1 MALTNLSQITTSGI
15 ATGTDLNI
23 RNITGAAATFT
34 GNVTVGGT
42 LTYEDVT
49 NIDSV
54 GLITARSGI
63 NVTGGDVS
71 VADKIV
77 HTGDTDTSIRFLGPD
92 TITAE
97 TAGSERLRIT
107 NSGLVGIGTVNP
119 TTALEIRTTTTNAAT
134 HYRNNA
140 SNSGAYFGV
149 RGTDLGAASAGEAY
163 VYSYNSGINLLA
175 DGSGHI
181 DFATG
186 GTASKVRITS
196 GGKVLINSTANSD
209 AQLLVKSAD
218 KLHPALKLDSISA
231 NGFSLLGD
239 EYLTDESNFTM
250 GIAYSSA
257 SLVTGWGVKVSPT
270 AVNEYLSSQD
280 TYSTKHSAVRHDGD
294 GWKFLSNSS
303 SQTVTTDSVVS
314 LTERFR
320 ISSTGNIGIGTDN
333 PNTKLQIVTTSGARA
348 LTLAAPTL
356 GPYMVFET
364 NSTAFAD
371 IGSEAGLT
379 GSGSNVDMLTLNAR
393 GSRSLSFR
401 TNSTERIR
409 ITSAGKVGIDNA
421 NPNAK
426 LEVKG
431 IGGSTGLTFRGT
443 DSSGNTNFWVQ
454 DGGRVGVHYY
464 PFSIN
469 QDYSDSATPSG
480 TYFYIHG
487 NSPFIV
493 KSDGKVG
500 INQTAPAHQLDVK
513 ISDNTTYTPGNFVLN
528 GAARLH
534 NESTTTNSFA
544 SLVFRTASGDNAIG
558 FVYPGTVNQA
568 DFVICND
575 GGANGVERFRITSG
589 GSVGFNTS
597 LTQSSKTV
605 HIAGDYRTS
614 TQNVADEGLIFQ
626 SFATASTGNV
636 YPGISWT
643 GNPGALGRARAAITA
658 IATNDNNGSD
668 LVFLTRNQADGTELD
683 VSDDEKVRI
692 RSNGYVG
699 IGTDVPGTKLH
710 VHGNGNESITLRLK
724 QGTTPGNYS
733 SLQVGRTDG
742 AGNPHVTDAVT
753 GGIPIAG
760 IPGILLG
767 SSNTGVPAV
776 SIQSANSANG
786 HIVFSPKGTEKVRIT
801 ATGLVG
807 IGDASPTKPLTVG
820 TTTPV
825 ILLDDQSSRTLE
837 IRGPS
842 TTHIASILTTSGHS
856 LLLGTNNSERLRIDS
871 NGKIHVGGNGTGT
884 DQFNL
889 IAAGGGINIA
899 RMNSGD
905 ANVNEWLGALG
916 FKGYATGN
924 SSSGADARIHAN
936 AAFNHSG
943 TSAPANLIFSTK
955 GTTQGPGSSPLERM
969 RITYDGKLGIGH
981 AAGSQIA
988 KELTIR
994 PVNDGG
1000 IRFVRPGDNAGS
1012 PNIHLDLTTTTSGS
1026 VFPSGEAYTVKYNTY
1041 NNDQIFTTYVGG
1053 GTGGNISFKTATQGN
1068 TPAERLRIQST
1079 GEVVISDGGT
1089 VRDQRMPLVITGRG
1103 FGHGTTSQGTTQDAI
1118 YLTAG
1123 ASGNYST
1130 LTLTVD
1136 KNSWGSVVYEIHAAA
1151 HSGRHLHRIG
1161 GFYQN
1166 GNSISGHHGTTTAS
1180 SSSTFAISS
1189 PASQQFTMTISG
1201 GTWTHPSAWV
1211 RLVLSGSG
1219 ILRSD
1224 LISFSWS

>member
-1 MALTNLSQITTSGI
+1 
-15 ATGTDLNI
+15 
-23 RNITGAAATFT
+23 
-34 GNVTVGGT
+34 
-42 LTYEDVT
+42 
-49 NIDSV
+49 
-54 GLITARSGI
+54 
-63 NVTGGDVS
+63 
-71 VADKIV
+71 
-77 HTGDTDTSIRFLGPD
+77 
-92 TITAE
+92 
-97 TAGSERLRIT
+97 
-107 NSGLVGIGTVNP
+107 
-119 TTALEIRTTTTNAAT
+119 
-134 HYRNNA
+134 
-140 SNSGAYFGV
+140 
-149 RGTDLGAASAGEAY
+149 
-163 VYSYNSGINLLA
+163 
-175 DGSGHI
+175 
-181 DFATG
+181 
-186 GTASKVRITS
+186 
-196 GGKVLINSTANSD
+196 
-209 AQLLVKSAD
+209 
-218 KLHPALKLDSISA
+218 
-231 NGFSLLGD
+231 
-239 EYLTDESNFTM
+239 
-250 GIAYSSA
+250 
-257 SLVTGWGVKVSPT
+257 
-270 AVNEYLSSQD
+270 
-280 TYSTKHSAVRHDGD
+280 
-294 GWKFLSNSS
+294 
-303 SQTVTTDSVVS
+303 
-314 LTERFR
+314 
-320 ISSTGNIGIGTDN
+320 
-333 PNTKLQIVTTSGARA
+333 
-348 LTLAAPTL
+348 
-356 GPYMVFET
+356 
-364 NSTAFAD
+364 
-371 IGSEAGLT
+371 
-379 GSGSNVDMLTLNAR
+379 
-393 GSRSLSFR
+393 
-401 TNSTERIR
+401 R

-786 HIVFSPKGTEKVRIT
+786 HIVFSPKGTEKVRI
-801 ATGLVG
+801 ASNGAVG
-807 IGDASPTKPLTVG
+807 IGTNSPDDKLHVLGGNIQIGKTEESGYETIINNNSFSFNRSAASYINQRG
-820 TTTPV
+820 TG
-825 ILLDDQSSRTLE
+825 D
-837 IRGPS
+837 IRFRY
-842 TTHIASILTTSGHS
+842 
-856 LLLGTNNSERLRIDS
+856 GTNNLTWMHMEGSSGHI
-871 NGKIHVGGNGTGT
+871 GIGT
-884 DQFNL
+884 DAPDHRLEVFGTPGAGDL
-889 IAAGGGINIA
+889 SIKSAASAAGGT
-899 RMNSGD
+899 
-905 ANVNEWLGALG
+905 E
-916 FKGYATGN
+916 
-924 SSSGADARIHAN
+924 
-936 AAFNHSG
+936 HS
-943 TSAPANLIFSTK
+943 
-955 GTTQGPGSSPLERM
+955 
-969 RITYDGKLGIGH
+969 KL
-981 AAGSQIA
+981 
-988 KELTIR
+988 R
-994 PVNDGG
+994 
-1000 IRFVRPGDNAGS
+1000 
-1012 PNIHLDLTTTTSGS
+1012 
-1026 VFPSGEAYTVKYNTY
+1026 
-1041 NNDQIFTTYVGG
+1041 
-1053 GTGGNISFKTATQGN
+1053 
-1068 TPAERLRIQST
+1068 
-1079 GEVVISDGGT
+1079 
-1089 VRDQRMPLVITGRG
+1089 
-1103 FGHGTTSQGTTQDAI
+1103 
-1118 YLTAG
+1118 
-1123 ASGNYST
+1123 
-1130 LTLTVD
+1130 
-1136 KNSWGSVVYEIHAAA
+1136 
-1151 HSGRHLHRIG
+1151 
-1161 GFYQN
+1161 
-1166 GNSISGHHGTTTAS
+1166 
-1180 SSSTFAISS
+1180 
-1189 PASQQFTMTISG
+1189 
-1201 GTWTHPSAWV
+1201 
-1211 RLVLSGSG
+1211 
-1219 ILRSD
+1219 
-1224 LISFSWS
+1224 